1 MQKIDTTL
9 QTYESLTIL
18 AETVFDELSAGF
30 VENIYHKAYV
40 QELQF
45 NGILH
50 ETEKVIPIFYKN
62 VQVGHV
68 RCDVLVENNILIEF
82 KAVQNILPQHLL
94 QVQRYAS
101 HLNIDKMMLVNYPIQ
116 RAKPIEIHIFTDGQ
130 FHKIK

>member
-1 MQKIDTTL
+1 MQKNGNIL
-9 QTYESLTIL
+9 QTYETLIKL
-18 AETVFDELSAGF
+18 AQTVFEELSAGF
-30 VENIYHKAYV
+30 LENIYHKAYV

-45 NGILH
+45 NGIQH
-50 ETEKVIPIFYKN
+50 ETEKVIPIFYKTI
-62 VQVGHV
+62 QVGHV

-101 HLNIDKMMLVNYPIQ
+101 HLNIDKMMVVNYPIQ
-116 RAKPIEIHIFTDGQ
+116 RDKPIDIYIFTQGQ

>member
-1 MQKIDTTL
+1 MQNNGKIV
-9 QTYESLTIL
+9 QTYDTLIEL
-18 AETVFDELSAGF
+18 AQIVFKELSAGF
-30 VENIYHKAYV
+30 VENIYHRAYI

-45 NGILH
+45 HGIQH
-50 ETEKVIPIFYKN
+50 ETEKVIPIFYKTI
-62 VQVGHV
+62 QIGHV

-116 RAKPIEIHIFTDGQ
+116 RDKPIDIYIFTQGQ